1 MANGLEALPM
11 PILQPRGLAALRDR
25 LLTDPRFLA
34 WASAFPLTRMIARRR
49 AKDLFSLCAGF
60 VYSQVLFACVKL
72 GLFDL
77 LRAQPLAADAIAAKL
92 DLSGEAVSRLLTA
105 AESLRLVEKRRGGR
119 FGLGALGAAV
129 AANPGI
135 GAMVE
140 HHAHLYADLAD
151 PVGLLRGEK
160 SQTALSGYWP
170 YADSASPGQ
179 LSDQQVG
186 PYSELM
192 AKSLPLVAEEVLD
205 AYPPGRHNRLL
216 DIGGGEGGFIA
227 AAAARAPELD
237 LTLFDLPAVAE
248 RAKAR
253 LSASGLG
260 RVTVVGGD
268 FKTDAL
274 PKGADL
280 ISLIRVVLDHDD
292 STALGLLRAARQ
304 ALTGGGTLL
313 LAEPL
318 AELGAKQPMVD
329 SYFGLYLL
337 AMGRGKPR
345 TYQQLKQLLTKAG
358 FGRISLRWGQGVLRT
373 GIVTG
378 RPQA

>member
-11 PILQPRGLAALRDR
+11 PVLQRRGLAALRDR
-25 LLTDPRFLA
+25 LLTNPRFLA
-34 WASAFPLTRMIARRR
+34 WASAFPLIRMIARRR
-49 AKDLFSLCAGF
+49 AADLFNLCAGF

-72 GLFDL
+72 GLFEL
-77 LRAQPLAADAIAAKL
+77 LRQQPLAADAIAAKL
-92 DLSGEAVSRLLTA
+92 DLPGEAASRLLTA
-105 AESLRLVEKRRGGR
+105 AESLRLIEKRGGGC
-119 FGLGALGAAV
+119 FGLGPLGAAV

-135 GAMVE
+135 AAMVE

-151 PVGLLRGEK
+151 PVALLRGEK

-205 AYPPGRHNRLL
+205 AYPVGRHRCLL

-227 AAAARAPELD
+227 AAAARAPDLD
-237 LTLFDLPAVAE
+237 LMLFDLPAVAE

-253 LSASGLG
+253 LGARGLG
-260 RVTVVGGD
+260 RVAVVGGD
-268 FKTDAL
+268 FKTDPL

-292 STALGLLRAARQ
+292 ATALGLLRAARE
-304 ALTGGGTLL
+304 ALTGDGNLL

-318 AELGAKQPMVD
+318 ADTPGAEVMA
-329 SYFGLYLL
+329 SAYFGLYLF
-337 AMGRGKPR
+337 AMGKGKPR
-345 TYQQLKQLLTKAG
+345 SYQQLKQLLTEAG
-358 FGRISLRWGQGVLRT
+358 FGGISLRRGQGVLRT
-373 GIVTG
+373 GIVTA